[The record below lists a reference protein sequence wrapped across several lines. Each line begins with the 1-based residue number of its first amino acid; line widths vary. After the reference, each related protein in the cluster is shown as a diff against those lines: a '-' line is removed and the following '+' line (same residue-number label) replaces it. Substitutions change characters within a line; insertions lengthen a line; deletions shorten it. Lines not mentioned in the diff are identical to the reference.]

1 MTGLRIA
8 TFNLEN
14 LDDRPDQARPFAE
27 RLSVLRPQLIR
38 LAADILCLQEV
49 NAQPC
54 APHRPRRLAALDR
67 LLVDTPYAGYQRATT
82 ALTGREGPADR
93 HNLVV
98 LSRFPILASRQI
110 HHELVPPLTY
120 RFSTAL
126 PKTETP
132 IAVMWDRPILQV
144 TVELRN
150 GRRLHIVNV
159 HLKAPL
165 AAAVPGQKV
174 SADLWR
180 SLGGWAEG
188 FFLAAVKRA
197 GQALEA
203 RLVIERLF
211 DAEPAALI
219 AACGDFNAD
228 CREMPVRIVLGGEVD
243 EAGKEHAERVMIALE
258 DALPPARRYSVIH
271 AGRPVMLDHLLASRT
286 LAGWPHQAEIH
297 NEALRDEA
305 LDPASAHPSAGSY
318 HAPVVAEFA
327 IEDGVALRA
336 SPKACS
342 NMRL

>member
-14 LDDRPDQARPFAE
+14 LDERPDQARPFSE
-27 RLSVLRPQLIR
+27 RLSVLRPQLVR

-54 APHRPRRLAALDR
+54 RPHGRRRLAALDR
-67 LLVDTPYAGYQRATT
+67 LLVDTPYAGYQRAAST
-82 ALTGREGPADR
+82 LTGREGPADR

-98 LSRFPILASRQI
+98 LSRFPILASRQV
-110 HHELVPPLTY
+110 HHELVPPLAY
-120 RFSTAL
+120 HFATAL
-126 PKTETP
+126 PMAEAP
-132 IAVMWDRPILQV
+132 IEVTWDRPLLQV
-144 TVELRN
+144 TVELPSA
-150 GRRLHIVNV
+150 RRLHVV
-159 HLKAPL
+159 DLHLKAPL

-174 SADLWR
+174 SAELWR

-211 DAEPAALI
+211 DAERSALI

-228 CREMPVRIVLGGEVD
+228 CHEMPVRIVLGGEVG

-271 AGRPVMLDHLLASRT
+271 AGRLVMLDHILASRA
-286 LAGWPHQAEIH
+286 LAAWPHQAEIH
-297 NEALRDEA
+297 SEGLRDEA
-305 LDPASAHPSAGSY
+305 LDATSAHPSAGSH

-327 IEDGVALRA
+327 TED
-336 SPKACS
+336 
-342 NMRL
+342 